1 MTNNR
6 SEKLSAMVDGE
17 MLVDELSTTLSS
29 LTNDEAL
36 RQRWNRYHL
45 IGDAIRGESAT
56 LGAISIAERVRKQ
69 IADEPMIFSPAASRA
84 NKPTWRSQW
93 MQYVTGAAIAASVTM
108 MAVMVAPNFI
118 APEQS
123 GSAQIAKHTAPTAT
137 SILNRPA
144 EPYYSEQS
152 YVVNQP
158 VTHWN
163 LGKPGLDGTMNSFF
177 VNQKE
182 FAPMSSMQGML
193 PYTSVVS
200 YGTEARKT
208 Q

>member
-1 MTNNR
+1 MTNNK
-6 SEKLSAMVDGE
+6 SENLSAMADGE
-17 MLVDELSTTLSS
+17 VLAGELSAVLSS
-29 LTNDEAL
+29 LTSDEAL
-36 RQRWNRYHL
+36 RQRWSRYHL
-45 IGDAIRGESAT
+45 IGDAIRGESAS
-56 LGAISIAERVRKQ
+56 LDVISIADRVREQ
-69 IADEPMIFSPAASRA
+69 IADEPVIFSPAASRA

-93 MQYVTGAAIAASVTM
+93 RQYATGAAIAASVTM
-108 MAVMVAPNFI
+108 MTVMVAPNFI

-123 GSAQIAKHTAPTAT
+123 GSAQIAKRTTPTAT
-137 SILNRPA
+137 SILNRPT

-163 LGKPGLDGTMNSFF
+163 LGKPGLDGKVNSFF

-182 FAPMSSMQGML
+182 LAPMSSMQGTL
-193 PYTSVVS
+193 PYTTVVS
-200 YGTEARKT
+200 YGTEVKKT

>member
-6 SEKLSAMVDGE
+6 SEKLSAMIDGE
-17 MLVDELSTTLSS
+17 MLADELSTTLSS

-56 LGAISIAERVRKQ
+56 LDAISIADRVREQ
-69 IADEPMIFSPAASRA
+69 VVDEPAIFSPAASRA
-84 NKPTWRSQW
+84 NKPTWLSQW
-93 MQYVTGAAIAASVTM
+93 MQYATGAAIAASVTM
-108 MAVMVAPNFI
+108 MAVMVVPNFM
-118 APEQS
+118 APES
-123 GSAQIAKHTAPTAT
+123 GSAQMAKHTTPTAT
-137 SILNRPA
+137 SILNRPT
-144 EPYYSEQS
+144 EPYYAEQS

-158 VTHWN
+158 ITHWN
-163 LGKPGLDGTMNSFF
+163 LGKPGHDGKVNSFF

-182 FAPMSSMQGML
+182 FAPMSNMQGML

-200 YGTEARKT
+200 YGAQARKT